1 MSYYLLEIGSEEIPA
16 GFIGKSCDFL
26 KNEFEK
32 QLKEHNISYGSVT
45 TDGTPRRMYVYVTEM
60 AEKQADSEEFIMG
73 PPASIAYDTEGGLT
87 KAGQGFASSKGI
99 KSEDLKRT
107 KTEKGEYI
115 SGVKR
120 SIGIETSEVLKDLV
134 PRIVKSIPF
143 QKSMRWGSNDFRF
156 ARPIHWF
163 VSLFGGELLPFEIDG
178 ISADRYT
185 YGHRIMCPSRFEVK
199 DFAGYIKALAD
210 ARVTVNT
217 ESRREQIATQIKAL
231 EEKHG
236 FCVDVDPDLLDTV
249 SNLVEAPVA
258 VLGSFSEDF
267 LKLPPEVLITSMKNH
282 QKYFYVNDKNGKLLN
297 YFIGI
302 SNTEPASTELIR
314 KGYER
319 VLRARLTDAKFF
331 YENDIKVPLSQR
343 TEELKKV
350 VYQEKLGTSYAKME
364 RFRAVAAYLADTLDK
379 SVKDTTDRAA
389 YLCKADLLSEMVYEF
404 PELQGIMGREY
415 AALQKENSGVVQAIF
430 EHYLPR
436 FAGDQLPETA
446 EGSFVSMADKLDTV
460 CGCFSIG
467 LIPSGSNDPY
477 ALRRS
482 TIGILQIIRTK
493 GYRLNLDRLIEKSL
507 SALADAVKFDAEKTA
522 ASVKEFI
529 LQRLKQLLAAEGVDG
544 ECFDAVSGLSAD
556 VITIE
561 KAARALAKYRSSA
574 EFAVISQGYKRINN
588 ILKKQEWNSDAVNPA
603 LFEKDEEKALADLLA
618 EKKQATS
625 ELINKE
631 DFEAALSGLMA
642 FSKPVDAF
650 FEAVMVMADDE
661 KVKNNRLSLL
671 TGLRNIFGLAGD
683 LSKLA

>member
-1 MSYYLLEIGSEEIPA
+1 MSYYFLEIGSEEIPA

-26 KNEFEK
+26 KSEFEK
-32 QLKEHNISYGSVT
+32 QLKENNIAYSGVK
-45 TDGTPRRMYVYVTEM
+45 TDGTPRRMYVYVTGI

-73 PPASIAYDTEGGLT
+73 PPASIAYDADGNLT
-87 KAGQGFASSKGI
+87 KAGQGFAASKGI
-99 KSEDLKRT
+99 KTEDLKRT
-107 KTEKGEYI
+107 KTDKGEYI
-115 SGVKR
+115 SGVKK
-120 SIGIETSEVLKDLV
+120 SVGVETAEVLKDLV
-134 PRIVKSIPF
+134 PRIIKSIPF
-143 QKSMRWGSNDFRF
+143 QKSMRWGSTDFRF
-156 ARPIHWF
+156 ARPVHWF
-163 VSLFGGELLPFEIDG
+163 ISLFGGEVLPFEIDG
-178 ISADRYT
+178 IQADRYT

-199 DFAGYIKALAD
+199 DYDSYVKALAD

-217 ESRREQIATQIKAL
+217 ESRKEQIMIQIKAL

-236 FCVDVDPDLLDTV
+236 FRVDVDADLLDTV

-302 SNTEPASTELIR
+302 SNTEPQSTELIR

-331 YENDIKVPLSQR
+331 YENDINVPLAQR
-343 TEELKKV
+343 TEELRKV

-364 RFRAVAAYLADTLDK
+364 RFRAVAAYLAETLNK
-379 SVKDTTDRAA
+379 QAKETADRAA

-415 AALQKENSGVVQAIF
+415 AALQKENANVVQAIF

-436 FAGDQLPETA
+436 FAGDRLPETA
-446 EGSFVSMADKLDTV
+446 EGAFVSMADKLDTV
-460 CGCFSIG
+460 CGCFAIG

-493 GYRLNLDRLIEKSL
+493 GYRLDLDRLIEKSL
-507 SALADAVKFDAEKTA
+507 SVLAGAVRFDTEKA
-522 ASVKEFI
+522 AAAVKEFI
-529 LQRLKQLLAAEGVDG
+529 LQRLKQLLVSEGVDG
-544 ECFDAVSGLSAD
+544 ECFDAASGLSSD
-556 VITIE
+556 VITLE
-561 KAARALAKYRSSA
+561 KCARALAKYRSSA
-574 EFAVISQGYKRINN
+574 EFGVISQGYKRINN
-588 ILKKQEWNSDAVNPA
+588 ILKKQEWNTDAVNPA
-603 LFEKDEEKALADLLA
+603 LFEKEEEKALADLLA
-618 EKKQATS
+618 EKKQATA

-631 DFEAALSGLMA
+631 DFETALSGLLA

-650 FEAVMVMADDE
+650 FEAVMVMAEDE

-671 TGLRNIFGLAGD
+671 TGLRNIFSLAGD